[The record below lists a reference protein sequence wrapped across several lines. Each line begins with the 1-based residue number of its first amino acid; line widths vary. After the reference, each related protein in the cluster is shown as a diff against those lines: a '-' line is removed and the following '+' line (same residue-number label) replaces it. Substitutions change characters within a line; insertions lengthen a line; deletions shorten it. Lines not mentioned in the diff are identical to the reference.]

1 MNANNYF
8 HTDFLDKFIV
18 NRYLVLN
25 TFAIQLKFKKMNFKI
40 IFIAA
45 MISSIA
51 ATSCDNQDSDNKA
64 ISSKDSAT
72 TKSVDIKEDS
82 VTYNLNGKNYVG
94 FVDYDAN
101 QQGKRPAILV
111 VHEWWGLTDYPRS
124 RARQLAE
131 LGYIAMAV
139 DMYGDGKIGND
150 PKTAQDLATPFY
162 KDPTLAKTRLDA
174 AINKLKSFP
183 QTDSSKMAAIGYC
196 YGGYIV
202 LNAAKLGA
210 DLKGVVSFH
219 GDLSGVPVNKDSLK
233 AKILVCH
240 GEADQ
245 FVNPEVAAF
254 KKSMDSA
261 GVDYTFKSYPNAT
274 HAFTNPA
281 ATEKGK
287 QFNMP
292 IEYNAAADSASW
304 NDMKDFFKKIF

>member
-1 MNANNYF
+1 
-8 HTDFLDKFIV
+8 
-18 NRYLVLN
+18 
-25 TFAIQLKFKKMNFKI
+25 
-40 IFIAA
+40 

-82 VTYNLNGKNYVG
+82 VTYTLNGKNYVG

>member
-1 MNANNYF
+1 MSLF
-8 HTDFLDKFIV
+8 TGL
-18 NRYLVLN
+18 
-25 TFAIQLKFKKMNFKI
+25 
-40 IFIAA
+40 IAA
-45 MISSIA
+45 IGCNTQTSSGG
-51 ATSCDNQDSDNKA
+51 TDTN
-64 ISSKDSAT
+64 KDSAVVNT
-72 TKSVDIKEDS
+72 VVIKEEP
-82 VTYNLNGKNYVG
+82 VTYTVDGKNFNGYVT
-94 FVDYDAN
+94 YDSN
-101 QQGKRPAILV
+101 QQGKRPAVLV

-124 RARQLAE
+124 RAKQLAQ

-139 DMYGDGKIGND
+139 DMYGDGKTGED
-150 PKTAQDLATPFY
+150 PKTAQELATPFY
-162 KDPTLAKTRLDA
+162 KDPSLAKTRLDA
-174 AINKLKSFP
+174 AINKLKTFP

-196 YGGYIV
+196 YGGFIV

-219 GDLSGVPVNKDSLK
+219 GDLSGVPVNKNLLK

-245 FVNPEVAAF
+245 FVNPQVAAF

-287 QFNMP
+287 KYNMP
-292 IEYNAAADSASW
+292 IAYNPSADAASW
-304 NDMKDFFKKIF
+304 NDMKAFFAKIF